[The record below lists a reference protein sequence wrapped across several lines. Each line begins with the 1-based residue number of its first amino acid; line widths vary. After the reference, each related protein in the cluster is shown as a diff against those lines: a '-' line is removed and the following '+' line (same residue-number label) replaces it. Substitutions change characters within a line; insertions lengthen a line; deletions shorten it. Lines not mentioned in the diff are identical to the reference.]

1 MIGRIVWFAICIVIA
16 LGVTSIVFHR
26 GVVAIKAD
34 IADSAER

>member
-1 MIGRIVWFAICIVIA
+1 MISRMVWFAILVTIP
-16 LGVTSIVFHR
+16 LGVFIMIVDR